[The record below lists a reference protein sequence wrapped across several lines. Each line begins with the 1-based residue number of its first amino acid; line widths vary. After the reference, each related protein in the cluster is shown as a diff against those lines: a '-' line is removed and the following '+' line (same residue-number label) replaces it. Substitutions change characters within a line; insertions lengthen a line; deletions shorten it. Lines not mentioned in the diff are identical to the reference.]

1 MDIKDLTPFID
12 RDTRFLASLLMRRL
26 LMPALLLALIPARAV
41 AASEK
46 PTYRELAEF
55 YAPVIFQDAH
65 SEYLDYITRFDFDGD
80 WNGANNWAN
89 AYLFEL
95 PAYVYYAVIESDYHY
110 FITYA
115 FFHPRDYTG
124 QPMEGFAPKTEHEND
139 LEGCTLLVEKDLSH
153 WGTPLLLQTLA
164 HDKFFRYASSSTD
177 RVHAGMAELNGSL
190 VFMETDSDGRQKAP
204 AVFVEA
210 EGHGVKAA
218 SSVVLREGYE
228 HPGIVYRFADRG
240 AEVPQNNRDK
250 DVSYELVP
258 IEDTLWARR
267 YEIGSNATYCCG
279 DSFLLSGGRIDAWG
293 DSFNGPIGGCAARP
307 PWSWDEADDGPVAK
321 GDWFRNPIHS
331 YSEQLRINGLAG
343 EYLHNPYLDPAE
355 LAPTSIPLCQQSRES
370 TTLSEAVT
378 GTLLG
383 VARILFSGGL
393 KKDEIGK
400 RAGNLFLTNTVLLE
414 WAGKSG
420 LQNWS
425 WIQTGPV
432 EFLPSFSLDNRVELL
447 RIPVIRAPELISPAF
462 NAPARYFD
470 RLVIRYR
477 AREVVRGKL
486 FWQYENSTD
495 FEETCSAALEFR
507 KSKVWIAERFDLSH
521 LEGWDADRNVIRIKL
536 DLLEPD
542 GREDAETDNLTER
555 ADHETFPLEIHYLIF
570 DREAFAD
577 TFSR

>member
-1 MDIKDLTPFID
+1 ML
-12 RDTRFLASLLMRRL
+12 
-26 LMPALLLALIPARAV
+26 ALLLGLIPARAGT
-41 AASEK
+41 ASESEG

-55 YAPVIFQDAH
+55 YAPVIFQEAH
-65 SEYLDYITRFDFDGD
+65 SEYLDFITRFDFDGD

-95 PAYVYYAVIESDYHY
+95 AGYVYYAVIESDYHY

-139 LEGCTLLVEKDLSH
+139 LEGCTLLVEKDLSR

-164 HDKFFRYASSSTD
+164 HDKFFRYASPSTD
-177 RVHAGMAELNGSL
+177 RVHPGMAELNGSM
-190 VFMETDSDGRQKAP
+190 VFAETDSDGHQKAP

-210 EGHGVKAA
+210 EGHGVQAA
-218 SSVVLREGYE
+218 SSEVLREEYE
-228 HPGIVYRFADRG
+228 HQGIVYRFSGRG
-240 AEVPQNNRDK
+240 AEVPKNNRDN
-250 DVSYELVP
+250 DVSYEIIP

-267 YEIGSNATYCCG
+267 YEVGGDATYCCG
-279 DSFLLSGGRIDAWG
+279 DSFLLSGGRIDEWG
-293 DSFNGPIGGCAARP
+293 ESFNGPIGGCAARP
-307 PWSWDEADDGPVAK
+307 PWSWDEADDGPVTK
-321 GDWFRNPIHS
+321 GDWFRDPIRS
-331 YSEQLRINGLAG
+331 YSEQLWIDGLGG

-355 LAPTSIPLCQQSRES
+355 LAPSSLPQCQKSRES

-378 GTLLG
+378 GALFG
-383 VARILFSGGL
+383 IAKILFSGGL

-425 WIQTGPV
+425 WIQTGPA
-432 EFLPSFSLDNRVELL
+432 EFLPSFSQDNLVELL
-447 RIPVIRAPELISPAF
+447 RIPATQAPDLISPAF
-462 NAPARYFD
+462 NAPTRYFN
-470 RLVIRYR
+470 RLIVRYR
-477 AREVVRGKL
+477 TQETVRAKF
-486 FWQYENSTD
+486 FWQYESSLD
-495 FEETCSAALEFR
+495 FEDSCSTVLEFR
-507 KSKVWIAERFDLSH
+507 KSDVWIADRFDLSQ
-521 LEGWDADRNVIRIKL
+521 LEGWDADRSIIKVKL

-542 GREDAETDNLTER
+542 AQDSVEAAALTESAVSR
-555 ADHETFPLEIHYLIF
+555 SFPLEIQYLIF

-577 TFSR
+577 IFSR